1 MIVDGS
7 ECIRTHNASYHVF
20 AKDVGIHVTQN
31 NFMFFVLS
39 HFKHSNNASTLYFP
53 KIGCASTLHT
63 LSSLIPFAQIFW
75 FVQFLHA
82 VSQLQRVVQTNV

>member
-1 MIVDGS
+1 MIADGS

-20 AKDVGIHVTQN
+20 AKDVDIHVIQN
-31 NFMFFVLS
+31 NFMFFILS
-39 HFKHSNNASTLYFP
+39 HFKHPNNASTLYFP

-82 VSQLQRVVQTNV
+82 VSQLQRVIQTNE